1 MNQRKVFLPQGVQDL
16 LIDDCLLRRVIEN
29 QIMETFTQ
37 WGYMEVSSPALEYY
51 DLFTRP
57 EVLADGDK
65 MFKLID
71 ADGRILVLRPD
82 CTIPMAR
89 VVATKMRDFV
99 YPLKLCYVADVFRID
114 QEQAGKKRE
123 FRQAGIELFG
133 VTTAKGDAEVLVTA
147 IETLKGLGLQH
158 ITVELGSVKY
168 LKALFRQLKLT
179 ADQQEAVVTLLEEK
193 NVTGLQELAREYGIN
208 GGYGNLLTR
217 LPRLFGTQE
226 EVKAALA
233 QHPQTPEMGEALAEL
248 QATIALV
255 ADYGLDQYLGIDLG
269 MVNQLDYY
277 TGIIFK
283 GFTRDLGTVLLS
295 GGRYDALLGNF
306 GMDCPATGFAL
317 VIHKIT
323 KALKIQEQL
332 QVPKRRHVLVL
343 ACDTPRG
350 TVGEAM
356 GQLRQQDDIVEFC
369 LLKTADDV
377 RAYMKKR
384 QVDELV
390 RIHPDGRVE
399 CIDPARLTDAMMK
412 EVTQ

>member
-1 MNQRKVFLPQGVQDL
+1 MNRRKVFLPQGVQDL
-16 LIDDCLLRRVIEN
+16 LIDDCLLRRTIED
-29 QIMETFTQ
+29 QLMETFIQ

-51 DLFTRP
+51 DLFTHP
-57 EVLADGDK
+57 HVLADGDK

-71 ADGRILVLRPD
+71 ADGRILALRPD

-89 VVATKMRDFV
+89 IVATKMKDFV
-99 YPLKLCYVADVFRID
+99 FPLKLCYVADVFRID

-147 IETLKGLGLQH
+147 IESLNGLGLKDV
-158 ITVELGSVKY
+158 TVELGSIKF
-168 LKALFRQLKLT
+168 LKALFRHLELT
-179 ADQQEAVVTLLEEK
+179 DQQQHQLVELLEEK
-193 NVTGLQELAREYGIN
+193 NVTGLRQLTGSFGIPQEFAELII
-208 GGYGNLLTR
+208 R
-217 LPRLFGTQE
+217 LPRLFGNPE
-226 EVKAALA
+226 EVFDLLNQYPMTGK
-233 QHPQTPEMGEALAEL
+233 MKEAIDEL
-248 QATIALV
+248 EATIDLV
-255 ADYGLDQYLGIDLG
+255 EEYGLRQYLGIDLG
-269 MVNQLDYY
+269 MVSQLDYY

-317 VIHKIT
+317 VVHKIT

-332 QVPKRRHVLVL
+332 TLPKRRHTLVL
-343 ACDTPRG
+343 SCKTPKG
-350 TVGEAM
+350 TTGEAVNR
-356 GQLRQQDDIVEFC
+356 LRREGRIVEFC
-369 LLKTADDV
+369 LLKNPAEI
-377 RAYMKKR
+377 RAYMEKR

-399 CIDPARLTDAMMK
+399 TIDPDQL
-412 EVTQ
+412 

>member
-1 MNQRKVFLPQGVQDL
+1 MNRRKVFLPEGVQDL
-16 LIDDCLLRRVIEN
+16 LIDDCLLRRTIEN
-29 QIMETFTQ
+29 QIMETFVQ
-37 WGYMEVSSPALEYY
+37 WGYMEISSPALEYY

-65 MFKLID
+65 MFKLVD
-71 ADGRILVLRPD
+71 ADGKILVLRPD
-82 CTIPMAR
+82 CTIPMVR
-89 VVATKMRDFV
+89 IVATKMKDFV

-147 IETLKGLGLQH
+147 IETLNDLGLQH
-158 ITVELGSVKY
+158 VTVELGSIKF
-168 LKALFRQLKLT
+168 LKALFDRLQLNR
-179 ADQQEAVVTLLEEK
+179 DQQQAVVELLEEK
-193 NVTGLQELAREYGIN
+193 NVTGLQELAEAYGIN
-208 GGYGNLLTR
+208 DGYAALMTR
-217 LPRLFGTQE
+217 LPRLFGSPE
-226 EVKAALA
+226 EVMEQLKAY
-233 QHPQTPEMGEALAEL
+233 PMTGEMEEAVGELT
-248 QATIALV
+248 ATMDLV
-255 ADYGLDQYLGIDLG
+255 AEYGLGQYLGIDLG
-269 MVNQLDYY
+269 MVSQLDYY

-323 KALKIQEQL
+323 KALKIQGQL

-343 ACDTPRG
+343 SCETPHG

-356 GQLRQQDDIVEFC
+356 KKLRQRDDIVEFC
-369 LLKTADDV
+369 LLKTADDI
-377 RAYMKKR
+377 RHYMKKR

-399 CIDPARLTDAMMK
+399 TLDPAALTNEDLK
-412 EVTQ
+412 PH

>member
-16 LIDDCLLRRVIEN
+16 LIDDCLLRRTIEN

-57 EVLADGDK
+57 DLLADGDK

-82 CTIPMAR
+82 CTIPMVR
-89 VVATKMRDFV
+89 IVATKMKDFV

-147 IETLKGLGLQH
+147 IETLNELGLKH
-158 ITVELGSVKY
+158 VTVELGSIKF
-168 LKALFRQLKLT
+168 LKSLFQHVGLTGEQQQALILM
-179 ADQQEAVVTLLEEK
+179 LEEK
-193 NVTGLQELAREYGIN
+193 NVTGLQELARTYGIDDTHTR
-208 GGYGNLLTR
+208 LITR
-217 LPRLFGTQE
+217 LPRLFGSPE
-226 EVKAALA
+226 EVLS
-233 QHPQTPEMGEALAEL
+233 QLTQYPMTPEMTEAIDEL
-248 QATIALV
+248 TATIDLV
-255 ADYGLDQYLGIDLG
+255 KEYGLGQYLGIDLG
-269 MVNQLDYY
+269 MVSQLDYY

-295 GGRYDALLGNF
+295 GGRYDALLGSF

-323 KALKIQEQL
+323 KALKIQGQL
-332 QVPKRRHVLVL
+332 EVPKRHHILVL
-343 ACDTPRG
+343 RSEVPWG
-350 TVGEAM
+350 TVGAA
-356 GQLRQQDDIVEFC
+356 LRHMRREKAIVEFC
-369 LLKTADDV
+369 LLKTAEDV

-390 RIHPDGRVE
+390 RIHPNGRVE
-399 CIDPARLTDAMMK
+399 SLDP
-412 EVTQ
+412 VTLMDEDL

>member
-1 MNQRKVFLPQGVQDL
+1 MTQRKVFLPQGVQDL
-16 LIDDCLLRRVIEN
+16 LIDDCLLRRTIEN
-29 QIMETFTQ
+29 QIMDTFNQ

-51 DLFTRP
+51 DLFTQP
-57 EVLADGDK
+57 EMLADGDK

-71 ADGRILVLRPD
+71 ADGKIMVLRPD
-82 CTIPMAR
+82 CTIPMVR
-89 VVATKMRDFV
+89 IVATKMKDFV
-99 YPLKLCYVADVFRID
+99 FPLKLCYVADVFRID

-158 ITVELGSVKY
+158 ITVELGSIKF
-168 LKALFRQLKLT
+168 LKGLFNALSLT
-179 ADQQEAVVTLLEEK
+179 KEDQQTVVDLLEEK
-193 NVTGLQELAREYGIN
+193 NVTGLQQLAEDKGLN
-208 GGYGNLLTR
+208 GGYAALFTR
-217 LPRLFGTQE
+217 LPRLFGTPE
-226 EVKAALA
+226 EVLKELK
-233 QHPQTPEMGEALAEL
+233 QYPLTGEMQEGIDEL
-248 QATIALV
+248 TATMDLV
-255 ADYGLDQYLGIDLG
+255 DEYGLGHLLGLDLG

-306 GMDCPATGFAL
+306 GMECPATGFAL

-323 KALKIQEQL
+323 KALKIQGQL
-332 QVPKRRHVLVL
+332 EVPKRHHVLVL
-343 ACDTPRG
+343 SCDTPHG
-350 TVGEAM
+350 TVGEALEK
-356 GQLRQQDDIVEFC
+356 LRKEDSIVEFC
-369 LLKTADDV
+369 LLKSADDI

-390 RIHPDGRVE
+390 RIHPDGEVE
-399 CIDPARLTDAMMK
+399 QLDPATLTI
-412 EVTQ
+412 